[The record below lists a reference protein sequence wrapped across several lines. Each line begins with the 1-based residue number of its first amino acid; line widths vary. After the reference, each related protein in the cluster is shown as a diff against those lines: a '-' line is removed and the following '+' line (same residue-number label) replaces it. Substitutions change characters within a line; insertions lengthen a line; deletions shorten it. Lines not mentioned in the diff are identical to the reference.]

1 MDGLR
6 FSERLVLG
14 AMPATAAFLSA
25 RLGIPHESLYAILVR
40 LHDQGLADM
49 VPVAPK
55 SHKLYWDRG

>member
-1 MDGLR
+1 MTDT
-6 FSERLVLG
+6 EQQI
-14 AMPATAAFLSA
+14 LSA
-25 RLGIPHESLYAILVR
+25 LPARADELAPRLGIAREYVYQILVR